1 MDEYLRDR
9 QWVINK
15 YKNLLRYLKNEKK
28 SRENIGELIDGQIYM
43 CKQIIKDLE
52 EKI

>member
-9 QWVINK
+9 QMLISK
-15 YKNLLRYLKNEKK
+15 YRNLYRYLLREQKIND
-28 SRENIGELIDGQIYM
+28 SENLRGQLFIV
-43 CKQIIKDLE
+43 KQIIKDLE

>member
-9 QWVINK
+9 QMLISK
-15 YKNLLRYLKNEKK
+15 YRNLYRFLLREQTIND
-28 SRENIGELIDGQIYM
+28 SENLRGQLYM
-43 CKQIIKDLE
+43 VKQIIKDLE

>member
-9 QWVINK
+9 QWLISK
-15 YKNLLRYLKNEKK
+15 YKNLLRYLRNEQK
-28 SRENIGELIDGQIYM
+28 SNYSDILKGQIYM

>member
-15 YKNLLRYLKNEKK
+15 YKNLLRYLRNEQKAYHSDILK
-28 SRENIGELIDGQIYM
+28 GQIYM